1 MTKYIINEN
10 NFLMY
15 HYTDKNGSQN
25 SFKISNYSLRGL
37 FILLEILN
45 TKNRHKLIEKVVL

>member
-1 MTKYIINEN
+1 MSKYITN
-10 NFLMY
+10 NKNCMMY
-15 HYTDKNGSQN
+15 YYTDKNGSQN

>member
-1 MTKYIINEN
+1 MSKYITN
-10 NFLMY
+10 NKNCLMY
-15 HYTDKNGSQN
+15 YYTDKNGSQN

-45 TKNRHKLIEKVVL
+45 TKNKHKLIEKVVL